1 MGPIQVYGHMVIAC
15 LSSSFYSRRRSSE
28 RLKAEEAR
36 SMLETIDAKYLHRQ
50 LGDAADAVLL
60 ENQLKTFSLSSLKA

>member
-1 MGPIQVYGHMVIAC
+1 MAIAFIS
-15 LSSSFYSRRRSSE
+15 LLFNARRRSSE

-36 SMLETIDAKYLHRQ
+36 SMLETIDTKYLHRQ